1 MIKFTRAFSVPYKQS
16 SYTKDLYE
24 LRKTFNNS
32 DVYTGE
38 KRFSRVGDSVRT
50 KDNLNT
56 VQGFEHLT
64 HWIEKESFDFANAVF
79 GIKKTLPITNMWG
92 TINSK
97 DSHWNMVH
105 THPESILSGVFWL
118 STPAGSGDLVLMN
131 PTNIDWW
138 TEKLFAVEKIK
149 SNSYSGTYYRVSA
162 KEGELIIFPSY
173 LPHMV
178 EPNTSDVK
186 RISISFNIG

>member
-1 MIKFTRAFSVPYKQS
+1 MCIRDRYAFTPLVKYGGGLLSGSKPIFNFETHEAAPCKSAWKYKS
-16 SYTKDLYE
+16 P
-24 LRKTFNNS
+24 LRICF
-32 DVYTGE
+32 
-38 KRFSRVGDSVRT
+38 
-50 KDNLNT
+50 L
-56 VQGFEHLT
+56 
-64 HWIEKESFDFANAVF
+64 IKESFDFANAVF

-97 DSHWNMVH
+97 VSHWNMVH

-149 SNSYSGTYYRVSA
+149 SNSYSGTYYRVYA